1 MLWRDFGSA
10 ESRAAGPLTA
20 ETVMQEHQHVRTTPG
35 ENVAPE
41 YVEQPIRPE
50 PGSNMQMDDI
60 NIPLLAVSVAF
71 FAVVL
76 LLLVI
81 GLQAWF
87 YHYDQD
93 ERDAKTVAQGAPGTP
108 LGEMLAN
115 AHGEMYGK
123 ASENTRFPK
132 DQHVMRIP
140 IDVAMEQ
147 VAKDYEAKQK

>member
-1 MLWRDFGSA
+1 
-10 ESRAAGPLTA
+10 
-20 ETVMQEHQHVRTTPG
+20 MQEHQHVRTTAG

-71 FAVVL
+71 FAVCL
-76 LLLVI
+76 LILVI

-87 YHYDQD
+87 YHYDD
-93 ERDAKTVAQGAPGTP
+93 AERAEKTVAEGAPGTE
-108 LGEMLAN
+108 LGAMVEN
-115 AHGEMYGK
+115 AQAEMYGK
-123 ASENTRFPK
+123 SGENPRFPK

-140 IDVAMEQ
+140 IDNAMEI
-147 VAKDYEAKQK
+147 VANKYEELQK

>member
-1 MLWRDFGSA
+1 MK
-10 ESRAAGPLTA
+10 
-20 ETVMQEHQHVRTTPG
+20 EHQHVKTTPG

-41 YVEQPIRPE
+41 VVEHPVRPE

-71 FAVVL
+71 FAVCL
-76 LLLVI
+76 LILVI

-87 YHYDQD
+87 YHYDNA
-93 ERDAKTVAQGAPGTP
+93 ERAEKMVAEGAPNTP

-115 AHGEMYGK
+115 AHDEMYSK
-123 ASENTRFPK
+123 PADNPRFPK

-140 IDVAMEQ
+140 IDDAMEM
-147 VAKDYEAKQK
+147 VAKRYESEQAK